1 MAVQFILGASGTG
14 KTNYIYEQ
22 MITKSQEE
30 EHPPII
36 FMLPEQSNMAAE
48 KDMVSMHPRG
58 GTMEI
63 SILSF
68 TRLAFQIFDELNVH
82 TNDILDDYGKSMLII
97 RLLKEH
103 ENELSYYGTM
113 IGKQGFVDEMKS
125 VLSEFYQYQIT
136 EAVLEQV
143 LASLSPDKSLF
154 HKLSDLECA
163 VVKMEVQTFGRGVHT
178 TNARLG

>member
-82 TNDILDDYGKSMLII
+82 TNDIFDDYG
-97 RLLKEH
+97 
-103 ENELSYYGTM
+103 
-113 IGKQGFVDEMKS
+113 
-125 VLSEFYQYQIT
+125 
-136 EAVLEQV
+136 
-143 LASLSPDKSLF
+143 
-154 HKLSDLECA
+154 
-163 VVKMEVQTFGRGVHT
+163 
-178 TNARLG
+178 